1 MPVSFIRWFITLFLT
16 KNYSILHKT
25 TRKPW
30 KEVWLC
36 ICHKWRVGD
45 DPWRA
50 ESPSVYVKTLSQGIC
65 IMLFRRWNFYL
76 IWFHLELFSWS
87 DQGAF
92 TGEMIPVTLKFYG
105 IGRRW
110 FSGKKIN
117 KDYSTRNI
125 PHLFHTDGKWRRDDD
140 TSSEDEFNDDDKSFE
155 IEKLTIWAS

>member
-1 MPVSFIRWFITLFLT
+1 
-16 KNYSILHKT
+16 
-25 TRKPW
+25 
-30 KEVWLC
+30 
-36 ICHKWRVGD
+36 
-45 DPWRA
+45 
-50 ESPSVYVKTLSQGIC
+50 
-65 IMLFRRWNFYL
+65 
-76 IWFHLELFSWS
+76 
-87 DQGAF
+87 
-92 TGEMIPVTLKFYG
+92 MIPVTLKFYG